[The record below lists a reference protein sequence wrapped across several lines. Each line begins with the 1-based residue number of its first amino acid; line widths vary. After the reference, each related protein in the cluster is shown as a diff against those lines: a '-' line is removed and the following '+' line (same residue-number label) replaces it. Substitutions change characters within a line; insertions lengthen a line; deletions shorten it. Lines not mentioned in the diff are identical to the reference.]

1 MAPYFSWSN
10 ATDYD
15 FTLQKSRVVT
25 TRERRDKALV
35 WFMYLLKWISRIFIS
50 PSYFAS
56 IMIREPR
63 GLSNAFP
70 FLNTNS
76 VSLGYRWLFTPEKIV
91 KILAIAKTVMQ
102 LNTSDVF
109 KPLSKFR
116 SSSFF
121 YTHQASQR
129 NIFIDISTNRNF
141 KFSKVLFILLL
152 SPIPKN
158 PLI

>member
-1 MAPYFSWSN
+1 MGFSYIYIAKLFCIDN
-10 ATDYD
+10 DTRAARAIKRIPIFKYQ
-15 FTLQKSRVVT
+15 LCVSRVSMT
-25 TRERRDKALV
+25 FYAREDCQNIGNRK
-35 WFMYLLKWISRIFIS
+35 
-50 PSYFAS
+50 
-56 IMIREPR
+56 
-63 GLSNAFP
+63 N
-70 FLNTNS
+70 
-76 VSLGYRWLFTPEKIV
+76 
-91 KILAIAKTVMQ
+91 TVMQ

-116 SSSFF
+116 SFSFF

-129 NIFIDISTNRNF
+129 NIFIDISTNKNF